1 MMDDNVLD
9 GVKAFLDEQNQ
20 TLEDLAHLSWSQ
32 YNSFLKE
39 GFTEQQAFELT
50 ETILTTIFGG

>member
-1 MMDDNVLD
+1 MDDKILD
-9 GVKAFLDEQNQ
+9 GVKAFLNERDQA
-20 TLEDLAHLSWSQ
+20 LEELAHLTWSQ

-39 GFTEQQAFELT
+39 GFTEEQAFELT